1 MLLTD
6 FHRLRIG
13 AEECSSLDEFIAEEG
28 GSLPEECY
36 PADGSGDTPIKI
48 LTIIWEL
55 AHDFNFRKLRQISG
69 LTQESFVREYRIP
82 RRTIEHWNVGER
94 TPPPYVLE
102 LLAADV
108 VSAKI
113 KEVMEEEN

>member
-1 MLLTD
+1 MLLSE

-13 AEECSSLDEFIAEEG
+13 AEECSSLDEYIAEEG

-36 PADGSGDTPIKI
+36 PADMSAEKPIKI

-55 AHDFNFRKLRQISG
+55 AHDFNFKKLRAISG

-82 RRTIEHWNVGER
+82 RRTIEHWDVGER
-94 TPPPYVLE
+94 TPPSYVLE

-113 KEVMEEEN
+113 KEVMEEN

>member
-1 MLLTD
+1 MLLSD
-6 FHRLRIG
+6 FRRLRIA
-13 AEECSSLDEFIAEEG
+13 AEDCSSLEQYISEEG

-36 PADGSGDTPIKI
+36 PADGSGDAPIKI

-55 AHDFNFRKLRQISG
+55 VHDFNFRKLRAISG
-69 LTQESFVREYRIP
+69 MTQAEFVREYRIP
-82 RRTIEHWNVGER
+82 RRTIEHWDVNER

-108 VSAKI
+108 LSAKI
-113 KEVMEEEN
+113 KEVIEEN

>member
-1 MLLTD
+1 MLLSD
-6 FHRLRIG
+6 FRRLRIA
-13 AEECSSLDEFIAEEG
+13 AEDCSSLEQYIAEEV

-36 PADGSGDTPIKI
+36 PADGSGDAPIKI

-55 AHDFNFRKLRQISG
+55 SHDFNFRKLRVISG

-82 RRTIEHWNVGER
+82 RRTIEHWDLDER

-102 LLAADV
+102 MLAADV
-108 VSAKI
+108 LSSKI
-113 KEVMEEEN
+113 KEVMGEN

>member
-6 FHRLRIG
+6 FHKLRVA
-13 AEECSSLDEFIAEEG
+13 AENCSSLEEYIAEEG

-36 PADGSGDTPIKI
+36 PADGNGDAPIKI

-55 AHDFNFRKLRQISG
+55 SHDFNFRKLRQISG
-69 LTQESFVREYRIP
+69 LTQAKFAQEYGVPP
-82 RRTIEHWNVGER
+82 RTLEKWDTGER
-94 TPPPYVLE
+94 TPPPYVIE

-108 VSAKI
+108 ITELA
-113 KEVMEEEN
+113 EE

>member
-6 FHRLRIG
+6 FHKLRIS
-13 AEECSSLDEFIAEEG
+13 AEDCSSLEQYIAEEG

-36 PADGSGDTPIKI
+36 PADGSGYVPIKI

-55 AHDFNFRKLRQISG
+55 SHDFNFRKIRQISG

-82 RRTIEHWNVGER
+82 RRTIEHWDVGER
-94 TPPPYVLE
+94 TPPSYVLE

-108 VSAKI
+108 LSSKI
-113 KEVMEEEN
+113 KEVMEEN

>member
-1 MLLTD
+1 MLLSE
-6 FHRLRIG
+6 FHRLRIA

-36 PADGSGDTPIKI
+36 PADRSGDAPIKI

-55 AHDFNFRKLRQISG
+55 SHDFNFRKLRQISG
-69 LTQESFVREYRIP
+69 LTQAKFAQEYGVPP
-82 RRTIEHWNVGER
+82 RTLEKWDTGER
-94 TPPPYVLE
+94 TPPPYVIE

-108 VSAKI
+108 ITKLA
-113 KEVMEEEN
+113 EE

>member
-1 MLLTD
+1 MLLSD
-6 FHRLRIG
+6 FHRLRIS
-13 AEECSSLDEFIAEEG
+13 AEDCSSLEQYIAEEG

-36 PADGSGDTPIKI
+36 PADGSRYAAIKI
-48 LTIIWEL
+48 LIFIWEL
-55 AHDFNFRKLRQISG
+55 THDFNFRKLRAISG
-69 LTQESFVREYRIP
+69 LTQAEFVREYRIP
-82 RRTIEHWNVGER
+82 RRTIEHWDVGER

-113 KEVMEEEN
+113 KEVMEEN

>member
-1 MLLTD
+1 MLLSD

-36 PADGSGDTPIKI
+36 PADMSGDAPIKI
-48 LTIIWEL
+48 LTTIWEL
-55 AHDFNFRKLRQISG
+55 AHDFNFRKLRAISG
-69 LTQESFVREYRIP
+69 LTQAEFVREYRIP
-82 RRTIEHWNVGER
+82 RRTVEHWDVGER
-94 TPPPYVLE
+94 TPPYYVLE

-108 VSAKI
+108 LSAKI

>member
-1 MLLTD
+1 MLLSE
-6 FHRLRIG
+6 FHRLRID
-13 AEECSSLDEFIAEEG
+13 AEDCSSLDEFIAEVG

-36 PADGSGDTPIKI
+36 PADGSGDAPIKI

-55 AHDFNFRKLRQISG
+55 SHDFNFRKLRQISG
-69 LTQESFVREYRIP
+69 MTQAEFVREYRIP
-82 RRTIEHWNVGER
+82 RRTVDHWDVDER
-94 TPPPYVLE
+94 TPPSYVLE

>member
-1 MLLTD
+1 MLLSD
-6 FHRLRIG
+6 FHRLRI
-13 AEECSSLDEFIAEEG
+13 AADECSSLDEYIAEEG

-36 PADGSGDTPIKI
+36 SANGSGDAPIKI
-48 LTIIWEL
+48 LSIIWEL
-55 AHDFNFRKLRQISG
+55 AHDFNFRKLRAISG

-82 RRTIEHWNVGER
+82 RRTIEHWDADER
-94 TPPPYVLE
+94 TPPSYVLE

-113 KEVMEEEN
+113 KEVMEEN

>member
-36 PADGSGDTPIKI
+36 AADGSGDAPIKI
-48 LTIIWEL
+48 LKTIWEL
-55 AHDFNFRKLRQISG
+55 AHDFNFRKIRAISG
-69 LTQESFVREYRIP
+69 MTQAEVVREYRIP
-82 RRTIEHWNVGER
+82 RRTVEHWDVGER
-94 TPPPYVLE
+94 TPPSYVLE

-113 KEVMEEEN
+113 KEVMEEN

>member
-1 MLLTD
+1 MLLSE

-13 AEECSSLDEFIAEEG
+13 AEDCSSLDEYIAEEG

-36 PADGSGDTPIKI
+36 PADMSGDAPIKI
-48 LTIIWEL
+48 LKIIWEL
-55 AHDFNFRKLRQISG
+55 MHNFTFKKLRDISG
-69 LTQESFVREYRIP
+69 LTQAEFVREYRIP
-82 RRTIEHWNVGER
+82 RRTIEHWDADER
-94 TPPPYVLE
+94 TPPSYVLE

-113 KEVMEEEN
+113 KEVMEEN